1 VTVKQL
7 RRLKETSLM
16 LAMFFLPFGYDA
28 IFALILKYTNSYW
41 LTDGVFYIISGL
53 FFMSYFLLTRY
64 LTSKDEQ

>member
-1 VTVKQL
+1 MTVKRL
-7 RRLKETSLM
+7 RRLKEASLM

>member
-7 RRLKETSLM
+7 RKLKDGCLM

-53 FFMSYFLLTRY
+53 FFISYFLLTKY
-64 LTSKDEQ
+64 LPSKDE